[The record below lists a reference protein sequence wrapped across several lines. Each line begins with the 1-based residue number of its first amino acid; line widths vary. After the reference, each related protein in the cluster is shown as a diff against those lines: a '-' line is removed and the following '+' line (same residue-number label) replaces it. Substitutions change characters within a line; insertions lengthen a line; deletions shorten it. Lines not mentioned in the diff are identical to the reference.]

1 MRRTAAQRRRTTALR
16 AEAAE
21 RIEVHARQ
29 RYVIVENAFSVLD
42 SLYSLVYAY
51 TASPHDGLRELRIYL
66 FIYLSTY
73 IAFSALTLLV
83 GRQEGHLACKELE
96 W

>member
-1 MRRTAAQRRRTTALR
+1 M
-16 AEAAE
+16 
-21 RIEVHARQ
+21 
-29 RYVIVENAFSVLD
+29 IVENAFSVLD

-51 TASPHDGLRELRIYL
+51 TASPYDGLRELRIYL

-83 GRQEGHLACKELE
+83 GRQEGHMACKELE